1 MARRIRAREALR
13 LRASGLSQ
21 NAIAR
26 AAHMSKHSVREVLD
40 AAEDSRLTWDDA
52 EGMTDSEVYGR
63 LFPDKAPAGPVY
75 PDPDWGRVHR
85 ELARTGVT
93 LKLLHSEYAEAAAA
107 AGEPAMS
114 YDRFCKRYGEFT
126 VRRNVVSRVGHKAG
140 RNMEVDWSGPT
151 MALVDPVTGEVSKVH
166 LFVACQIGRA
176 HV

>member
-107 AGEPAMS
+107 AGEPAM
-114 YDRFCKRYGEFT
+114 
-126 VRRNVVSRVGHKAG
+126 
-140 RNMEVDWSGPT
+140 
-151 MALVDPVTGEVSKVH
+151 
-166 LFVACQIGRA
+166 
-176 HV
+176 